1 MSSLLAASVA
11 IALLFLVAVA
21 FYESLSTRDVLVGR
35 VMRSVR
41 RATDRRWIIALAY
54 GTTVIVGIPLLVVLW
69 TVILEFVLVLI
80 GSVERLG
87 NVASV
92 AVSIVAA
99 ARILA
104 YVREKTSHE
113 LAKAIPL
120 ALTFILLTGG
130 TLRLEENLASL
141 TDDPTRSDLSS
152 EMVVFL
158 IALEIGLRLVT
169 DATRTWLAIA
179 RGRGDRG
186 GPGFWR
192 TTGSLLSRPF
202 RNLERPGDLSPE
214 RLDTL
219 PPAPR

>member
-1 MSSLLAASVA
+1 MGDLLTASVA

-41 RATDRRWIIALAY
+41 RATDRRWVIALAY
-54 GTTVIVGIPLLVVLW
+54 GITVIVGIPLLVVVW
-69 TVILEFVLVLI
+69 TVVLEFVLVLI

-104 YVREKTSHE
+104 YIREKTSHE

-130 TLRLEENLASL
+130 TLHFVENLASI
-141 TDDPTRSDLSS
+141 TDDPTRTNLTS

-158 IALEIGLRLVT
+158 IALEIGLRLLT
-169 DATRTWLAIA
+169 DATRTWLTIA
-179 RGRGDRG
+179 RGRGDGG

-192 TTGSLLSRPF
+192 TIGSMVSRPV
-202 RNLERPGDLSPE
+202 RDPQR
-214 RLDTL
+214 
-219 PPAPR
+219 